1 MGKKEKFL
9 VAGFVAALAAT
20 SGVAHYYV
28 TKEGYSMVAK
38 RAEQRREEKDARRK
52 QRRNDGARER
62 AQDTEQ
68 QQQQPRATPGG
79 VWGNMA
85 RRRDAISKD

>member
-38 RAEQRREEKDARRK
+38 KSEQRREAKEAKRK
-52 QRRNDGARER
+52 QRRIDE
-62 AQDTEQ
+62 TEQ
-68 QQQQPRATPGG
+68 NTQNGGQQPSRGAPGG

-85 RRRDAISKD
+85 RRRDALAKD